1 MEFVGDLIGIIGA
14 LLDALGIPG
23 VALVMVFG
31 LIFWWTRKRPDRSGA
46 RRPSPPVAESREG
59 WWFTG

>member
-1 MEFVGDLIGIIGA
+1 MEVVGGVIGILGA

-23 VALVMVFG
+23 MALVGVFA
-31 LIFWWTRKRPDRSGA
+31 LIFYWTRKRPGRRYD
-46 RRPSPPVAESREG
+46 RRPRPVAESREG